1 MFNVLVVY
9 RFLAQRLCCVVKMY
23 SGSVHASPPLS
34 DAVGDSLMVV
44 SRNNDVN
51 LGQSLLVSMENTHE
65 ANMNNISARYKLVY
79 VLKINNIKR
88 FLSGFP
94 LMLTC

>member
-1 MFNVLVVY
+1 MAMFNVLVVY
-9 RFLAQRLCCVVKMY
+9 RLRAQRLYCVVKLY

-51 LGQSLLVSMENTHE
+51 LGQSSL
-65 ANMNNISARYKLVY
+65 ANMKNKHKANTYNICSIQTR
-79 VLKINNIKR
+79 IC
-88 FLSGFP
+88 P
-94 LMLTC
+94 

>member
-9 RFLAQRLCCVVKMY
+9 RFRVQRLCCVVNLY

-51 LGQSLLVSMENTHE
+51 LGQNSLASMKNKHE
-65 ANMNNISARYKLVY
+65 ANTNNL
-79 VLKINNIKR
+79 
-88 FLSGFP
+88 
-94 LMLTC
+94 C